1 MENHNHYLEFHSDV
15 PFPPEYLGYV
25 PPEQQDEDDLVLK
38 VEEEEEENR
47 HDGDGVTGQ
56 IKEEIFPQDSYDDVL
71 VSEGV

>member
-1 MENHNHYLEFHSDV
+1 M

-25 PPEQQDEDDLVLK
+25 PPEQQDEEDLVLK

-47 HDGDGVTGQ
+47 HDGGGITGQ
-56 IKEEIFPQDSYDDVL
+56 IKEELYAQDSYDDVL